1 VWCGFICTTNDAAGE
16 TDDADDGALEAD
28 NAADVVAD
36 DAYKAGYASTASY
49 VSTVDDTGN
58 VCDVA
63 NDEK

>member
-1 VWCGFICTTNDAAGE
+1 MWYGFICTTNDAAGD

-36 DAYKAGYASTASY
+36 DAYKAGYASY